1 MPNFQYGIAGLAQG
15 ALSPN
20 SKTISPTEQFIFSGR
35 VKDIILDENHPDF
48 KVYGEWASIGSIL
61 VEDISQPT
69 SINPIAIARPLFPN
83 IKQYPLINEVVV
95 ILILP
100 STGLET
106 NQTSDSLYYLPPLNI
121 WGSPHHNAIPG
132 FSASPPSQQ
141 KSYEQTSAGSANQVT
156 DDGTTINLGEGFIE
170 QSNINPLQPYIGDYI
185 IEGRFGNS
193 IRFTG
198 DEGKNP
204 IIKIRNGQGPR
215 TEEGWTTVNENVNE
229 DSGSLYLTSTQQIGL
244 QPNIFNYNSYN
255 TSPEAVS
262 DYSSPQIILNSSRIV
277 LNAKEDSILLSSA
290 KSINLNSQ
298 DSVNVDSKNT
308 FIINSPNILL
318 GGNDATEPVL
328 KGDTT
333 IELLSELVDEM
344 RKWMTQFNN
353 NPSPYLSYLKASS
366 TPLIATL
373 VRLKADLESKTKS
386 KISKTL

>member
-1 MPNFQYGIAGLAQG
+1 M
-15 ALSPN
+15 
-20 SKTISPTEQFIFSGR
+20 
-35 VKDIILDENHPDF
+35 
-48 KVYGEWASIGSIL
+48 
-61 VEDISQPT
+61 
-69 SINPIAIARPLFPN
+69 
-83 IKQYPLINEVVV
+83 
-95 ILILP
+95 
-100 STGLET
+100 
-106 NQTSDSLYYLPPLNI
+106 
-121 WGSPHHNAIPG
+121 
-132 FSASPPSQQ
+132 
-141 KSYEQTSAGSANQVT
+141 
-156 DDGTTINLGEGFIE
+156 
-170 QSNINPLQPYIGDYI
+170 
-185 IEGRFGNS
+185 
-193 IRFTG
+193 
-198 DEGKNP
+198 
-204 IIKIRNGQGPR
+204 
-215 TEEGWTTVNENVNE
+215 NE